1 VVFVRRNKVNLEI
14 RAKEE
19 SWVRIT
25 GDGRL
30 LMEGI
35 LSPSASRQ
43 FIKLFQDGCNR
54 HRVDGN
60 ELTEMCGSVVP
71 PDRVVYIG
79 ADIQRRGLLAGR
91 PPVDWMEAVT
101 ENYLAPGGRPVAALE
116 KVRSEVPVALHGVSL
131 SIGST
136 DPLDRT
142 YLTALRALVDR
153 IEPAIVS
160 DHLCWGRHGGRYV
173 HDLWPLPL
181 TEEALAHVVERVGE
195 MQEALGR
202 QILLENV
209 SSYVAF
215 RESTISEWEFIGEVA
230 RRADCGILLDVNNIY
245 VSARNHGFSAA
256 GYIAGVPADRI
267 AQFLAMARRRFR
279 LGLCTLSSSSVSYCF
294 AGRGAD

>member
-1 VVFVRRNKVNLEI
+1 MSIPRPGLGHGIGLRPKHF
-14 RAKEE
+14 
-19 SWVRIT
+19 
-25 GDGRL
+25 GRL
-30 LMEGI
+30 L
-35 LSPSASRQ
+35 
-43 FIKLFQDGCNR
+43 D
-54 HRVDGN
+54 
-60 ELTEMCGSVVP
+60 
-71 PDRVVYIG
+71 
-79 ADIQRRGLLAGR
+79 GR
-91 PPVDWMEAVT
+91 PPVDWMEAVS

-136 DPLDRT
+136 DPLDRP
-142 YLTALRALVDR
+142 YLAALRALVDR
-153 IEPAIVS
+153 IHPAIVS

-181 TEEALAHVVERVGE
+181 TEEALAHVVERVG
-195 MQEALGR
+195 QVQDALGR

-256 GYIAGVPADRI
+256 GYIAGVPADRV
-267 AQFLAMARRRFR
+267 AQFHLAGHSDKGTYLFDSHDARVPESVWDLYRIAVARFSPVPSLIEWDDHVPELEVLVGESRKAAAIEAEVLGRRAVA
-279 LGLCTLSSSSVSYCF
+279 S
-294 AGRGAD
+294 

>member
-1 VVFVRRNKVNLEI
+1 MSIPRP
-14 RAKEE
+14 
-19 SWVRIT
+19 
-25 GDGRL
+25 RL
-30 LMEGI
+30 GHGI
-35 LSPSASRQ
+35 GLRPKHFGQ
-43 FIKLFQDGCNR
+43 
-54 HRVDGN
+54 
-60 ELTEMCGSVVP
+60 
-71 PDRVVYIG
+71 
-79 ADIQRRGLLAGR
+79 LLAGR
-91 PPVDWMEAVT
+91 PPVDWMEAVS

-136 DPLDRT
+136 DALDKT

-153 IEPAIVS
+153 IQPAIVS

-181 TEEALAHVVERVGE
+181 TEEALR
-195 MQEALGR
+195 R

-230 RRADCGILLDVNNIY
+230 QRADCGILLDVNNIY

-267 AQFLAMARRRFR
+267 AQFHLAGHSDKGAYLFDSHDAQVPESVWNLYRVAVARFGPVPSLIEWDDHIPELEVLVGESRKAAAIEAEVLGRRAVA
-279 LGLCTLSSSSVSYCF
+279 S
-294 AGRGAD
+294 